1 MIGGLL
7 DRAARRAEQ
16 ADAIAKTDETLTA
29 VFESGRL
36 KSISLAQEQ
45 GANLRVMAR
54 GRMGF
59 AGTTAPHWDDLIE
72 QALESARVGPE
83 IPLEMPSPRPLP
95 TVSTHAPAA
104 AAADARR
111 LTEIGEL
118 VVSRLV
124 RDGCQVNVSVERS
137 LGSVRVGNSH
147 GVDAGYDVTSVSVS
161 AELTRV
167 ADDDVLIIAE
177 HLAGADLPTTR
188 ELELLTGRMLERLEW
203 SRRSATAPTGTPPVC
218 FTPAGTDVLL
228 APFRQAC
235 LGRSAH
241 QGVSPLAGREGEAM
255 FDPRFSLVDDAL
267 LDWRAGS
274 RPVDD
279 ECVPSRRTLL
289 VDAGRVGGFV
299 WDLETAGLAG
309 VSATGHGRRSI
320 FGKPRT
326 AYSNLMVLPGEDT
339 PGELLARMETGL
351 LVDDLI
357 GVGQGNVVGGAFS
370 RPVALAFR
378 VEGGEVTGRVKRAT
392 VAGTAYDLLRNLAG
406 IGNELQWMG
415 SVAAPHL
422 LVEGVKVEGGER

>member
-7 DRAARRAEQ
+7 DRASRRAEQ
-16 ADAIAKTDETLTA
+16 ADAIAKTDETLTV
-29 VFESGRL
+29 VFASGRL
-36 KSISLAQEQ
+36 KSVSLAQER
-45 GANLRVMAR
+45 GANLRVMVR
-54 GRMGF
+54 GRLGF
-59 AGTTAPHWDDLIE
+59 AGTTAPAWDGLVE
-72 QALESARVGPE
+72 QALASAVVGPE
-83 IPLEMPSPRPLP
+83 VPLDLPPPRHLP
-95 TVSTHAPAA
+95 VVRTHAPAA
-104 AAADARR
+104 AAADAQR
-111 LTEIGEL
+111 LTEIGDL
-118 VVSRLV
+118 VVARLT

-137 LGSVRVGNSH
+137 LGSVRVGNSR

-167 ADDDVLIIAE
+167 ANDDVLIIAE
-177 HLAGADLPTTR
+177 HIAAVDLPATR
-188 ELELLTGRMLERLEW
+188 DLELLTARMLQRLEW
-203 SRRSATAPTGTPPVC
+203 SRRTAASPTGTLPVC

-228 APFRQAC
+228 APFHQAC
-235 LGRSAH
+235 LGRSVH
-241 QGVSPLAGREGEAM
+241 QGVSPLAGREGERM

-279 ECVPSRRTLL
+279 ECVPSRRTPL
-289 VDAGRVGGFV
+289 VEDGCVAGFA

-309 VSATGHGRRSI
+309 VASTGHGRRSI

-326 AYSNLMVLPGEDT
+326 AFTNLIVLPGED
-339 PGELLARMETGL
+339 PEADLLARMDDGL

-370 RPVALAFR
+370 QPVALAFR
-378 VEGGEVTGRVKRAT
+378 VERGEVTGRVKRAT
-392 VAGTAYDLLRNLAG
+392 VAGTAYDLLRSLGG

-422 LVEGVKVEGGER
+422 LIEGVRVEGA